1 MKMRKP
7 NKILLTLSVG
17 LFSLMF
23 ILSSDNLNAFQS
35 AEEIKDRMNDE
46 KKVQKSEQEWKE
58 ILPDDEFKIL
68 RKKGTEP
75 AFSGKFNNFKKEG
88 VFVCGACGNP
98 LFSSDHKYDSG
109 SGWPSYYKPID
120 KSAVDTEPDNSLFM
134 RRTEVLCA
142 DCDSHLG
149 HVFEDGPEPT
159 GLRYCINSLALDF
172 VPEEELES
180 GKKQA
185 SAENK

>member
-1 MKMRKP
+1 MKTRKLI
-7 NKILLTLSVG
+7 KFLLTMSVVLLS
-17 LFSLMF
+17 LIF
-23 ILSSDNLNAFQS
+23 ILSLNNLKAVQS

-58 ILPDDEFKIL
+58 ILSGDEYKIL

-75 AFSGKFNNFKKEG
+75 AFSGKFNNFKEEG

-98 LFSSDHKYDSG
+98 LFSSEHKYDSG

-172 VPEEELES
+172 VSEKETES